1 MPSTP
6 KARTSPQRR
15 LQPWW
20 NSLVSDVELTGI
32 GLKYDAND
40 NEVIDREEAVA
51 AVSDYFRGLITKE
64 ETIEVIRLYFTG

>member
-1 MPSTP
+1 MTSCY
-6 KARTSPQRR
+6 ASPQRR

-32 GLKYDAND
+32 GLKYDVND

-51 AVSDYFRGLITKE
+51 AVSDYFRELITKE